1 MTLALVLAAVLCG
14 AASAQP
20 APAPQSPPPPGD
32 LPVFRAETSLALVR
46 FHVVNKTKKQ
56 YVVDLK
62 PEQIELLEDGRPQ
75 KIALFE
81 GPGNGAQSPGGASGA
96 GPGPGGAGPGSG
108 GNRSVP
114 VEIILVFDTS
124 GSVLQEGLLDPVVFK
139 RDLLD
144 SIPNAYLSVYRFE
157 TRMRRLAQRTRDL
170 ETIRKAFSALDKR
183 VNFGTVLKLEQHA
196 SEKDRKHG
204 IGGSPIFEAVM
215 EAARDASAG
224 PSDMTRQLVIF
235 SDGFATSGTKPAAAA
250 RLAQE
255 LGIPVSPVVLGHGR
269 IIERLQRGVQQ
280 QMGDVRGGQREPSA
294 DMRRAQS
301 QQQEIEEFAS
311 LGELTGGRAFDP
323 RYFTADSLRQMLRF
337 MVGQVRNEYVAGY
350 YPASGEGGK
359 KSYKLSVRLRSKD
372 YGKLLG
378 GTRVMTR

>member
-1 MTLALVLAAVLCG
+1 MSLALVLAAVLCG

-46 FHVVNKTKKQ
+46 FHVVNKNKKQ

-75 KIALFE
+75 KVALFE
-81 GPGNGAQSPGGASGA
+81 GGLSS
-96 GPGPGGAGPGSG
+96 
-108 GNRSVP
+108 NRSVP
-114 VEIILVFDTS
+114 IEIILVFDTS
-124 GSVLQEGLLDPVVFK
+124 GSLLQDGLLDPVIFK

-144 SIPNAYLSVYRFE
+144 SIPNACLSVYRFE

-170 ETIRKAFSALDKR
+170 ETIRKAFGALDKR

-204 IGGSPIFEAVM
+204 IGGSPIYEAVM
-215 EAARDASAG
+215 EAACDASAG
-224 PSDMTRQLVIF
+224 PSEMTRQLVIF

-255 LGIPVSPVVLGHGR
+255 LGIPVNPVVLGHGR
-269 IIERLQRGVQQ
+269 IIDRLQRGVQQ
-280 QMGDVRGGQREPSA
+280 QMGDVRGGQREPSS

-311 LGELTGGRAFDP
+311 LGELTAGRAFDP
-323 RYFTADSLRQMLRF
+323 RFFTADSLRQMLRF